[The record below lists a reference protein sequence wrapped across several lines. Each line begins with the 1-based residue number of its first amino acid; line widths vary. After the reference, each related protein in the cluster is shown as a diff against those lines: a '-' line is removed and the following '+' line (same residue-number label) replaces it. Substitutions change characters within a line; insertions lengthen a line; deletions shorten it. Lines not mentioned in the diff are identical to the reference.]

1 MSSVSPENNGLMQGE
16 MEYKSGIRKRTIIS
30 IVLGVFLALALAAFI
45 TVLVI
50 HLKGQST
57 KEVGEG
63 CNEDKFNVAIDALG
77 FLCETRDTA
86 DQANCLRCARIL
98 DDKAGCEAE
107 SSALNPLC
115 TFDTTSR
122 FCIRL

>member
-50 HLKGQST
+50 HLK
-57 KEVGEG
+57 
-63 CNEDKFNVAIDALG
+63 VAIDALG